1 MYSTKPINKTTINK
15 VSLAERR
22 GIKVKKFNLPNTT
35 EKENTSIEHI
45 KPPFTV

>member
-1 MYSTKPINKTTINK
+1 MYSPKQINKTIKNT
-15 VSLAERR
+15 VSLSERR
-22 GIKVKKFNLPNTT
+22 GIKVKKINLPNTT